1 MTKRYCIFITALF
14 CAFLGLFLAANALS
28 PDRDFSQLEN
38 RALQQLPAPSVK
50 TLVSGAFMSDFET
63 YVNDQ
68 FVLRDGWIA
77 LKSATEL
84 ARRREG
90 DE

>member
-14 CAFLGLFLAANALS
+14 CAFLGLFLAANTLS

-50 TLVSGAFMSDFET
+50 TLVSGVKGLLRGNKVTVIEGKAS
-63 YVNDQ
+63 
-68 FVLRDGWIA
+68 FVDIHTLFA
-77 LKSATEL
+77 HNVF
-84 ARRREG
+84 
-90 DE
+90 